1 MRYILLMLWLVLG
14 VVYFLLARYCGH
26 QENTQANELG
36 KVDNAITTKE
46 VIETPCP
53 PTNHF
58 YFNWSSEEIITKDTW
73 SDHLQTMLGKM
84 EETSKVRI
92 TGLYINKET
101 NNSSFENLGM
111 ARAKAMA
118 AIIGLEEDK
127 YQFGHDSIRNVK
139 YSNDCPLPAVN
150 VRLVTVSEKIKEIE
164 DRTLIYFPV
173 NSVNKLADEEVEK
186 YLDDVADRVNKTG
199 EIISLD
205 GHADN
210 SGTVEHNLE
219 LGQRRAEIIKQY
231 LVSKNVPTERIK
243 TESFGDSRPIATNE
257 TEEGRSENRRTELR
271 IINEIL
277 KND

>member
-14 VVYFLLARYCGH
+14 LGYFLLARYCGH
-26 QENTQANELG
+26 QEIAQASDASNA
-36 KVDNAITTKE
+36 DNKIATTE
-46 VIETPCP
+46 VVETPCP

-58 YFNWSSEEIITKDTW
+58 YFNWSSEEIITKDSW
-73 SDHLQTMLGKM
+73 SDHLKTMLGKM
-84 EETSKVRI
+84 EETSKIRI

-127 YQFGHDSIRNVK
+127 YQFGHDSMRNVK
-139 YSNDCPLPAVN
+139 YSMECPLPAVN
-150 VRLVTVSEKIKEIE
+150 IRLVTVSEKIKEID

-186 YLDDVADRVNKTG
+186 YLDDVAERVNKTG
-199 EIISLD
+199 EIIKLD

-210 SGTVEHNLE
+210 SGNVEHNFK
-219 LGQRRAEIIKQY
+219 LGERRADIIKQY
-231 LVSKNVPTERIK
+231 LLSKNVLVEKIQ

-257 TEEGRSENRRTELR
+257 TEEGRAENRRTELR
-271 IINEIL
+271 IINENL
-277 KND
+277 EK